1 MDSMQE
7 LRQEF
12 NTILE
17 SYESADTPLTPLQK
31 AERLRRL
38 EEIARK
44 ANIEC
49 DNTIKKWYQK
59 QQKREQER
67 RERENFIFWLRIYS
81 IFVFG
86 QVTKNEYIR
95 YSYSARLLETNIFDI
110 RIR

>member
-49 DNTIKKWYQK
+49 DNTINKAGYTATPVACGWAGAII
-59 QQKREQER
+59 EV
-67 RERENFIFWLRIYS
+67 NPS
-81 IFVFG
+81 FG
-86 QVTKNEYIR
+86 QEQ
-95 YSYSARLLETNIFDI
+95 
-110 RIR
+110 